1 MTRKMTGSVH
11 QFKVAAAAG
20 KVSIDRDSAEAMA
33 TKVDA
38 IADRAE
44 RRLGYFR
51 FLRQDVKLGSS
62 PVAKLMSQQDQASAA
77 GFPDSAY
84 ENLLLYIET
93 LRDLASAIRASARAT
108 SQTDEDSA
116 ASMNQIDR

>member
-1 MTRKMTGSVH
+1 M
-11 QFKVAAAAG
+11 
-20 KVSIDRDSAEAMA
+20 
-33 TKVDA
+33 
-38 IADRAE
+38 
-44 RRLGYFR
+44 
-51 FLRQDVKLGSS
+51 
-62 PVAKLMSQQDQASAA
+62 AKLMYQQDQACAA

-93 LRDLASAIRASARAT
+93 LRDLASAIRASARVT